1 MLSGNLEVIIDTS
14 SILFSFE
21 YRKDVF
27 GIVEAEFPHATMS
40 ISRGVLRELAA
51 AALNKGRKGAAAR
64 TALLAVKSK
73 KLKVY
78 NNNGHV
84 DAWIV
89 GMARA
94 SGGKV
99 AIVTNDTL
107 LVKRLHSFQGLRISK
122 LSNDGRLRY

>member
-1 MLSGNLEVIIDTS
+1 MEVITDTS
-14 SILFSFE
+14 SIIFAFE
-21 YRKDVF
+21 FRKDIF
-27 GIVEAEFPHATMS
+27 SAVESEFPNPEIA
-40 ISRGVLRELAA
+40 ISRGILRELAT
-51 AALNKGRKGAAAR
+51 LSENKGRKGAAAR
-64 TALLAVKSK
+64 AALLAVKSK

-89 GMARA
+89 GMARS

-107 LVKRLHSFQGLRISK
+107 LVKRLLGFKGLIVRKFSK
-122 LSNDGRLRY
+122 EGRLRH

>member
-1 MLSGNLEVIIDTS
+1 
-14 SILFSFE
+14 
-21 YRKDVF
+21 
-27 GIVEAEFPHATMS
+27 
-40 ISRGVLRELAA
+40 
-51 AALNKGRKGAAAR
+51 
-64 TALLAVKSK
+64 
-73 KLKVY
+73 VY

-122 LSNDGRLRY
+122 LSKDGRLRY